1 MSCPRQH
8 TFDPVQNQKPKM
20 APKSLLKTLKYKP
33 QAQLN
38 MDDPVN
44 PDAEVIV
51 YGQAPEASVPEPT
64 VHELVAWADA
74 RAIQKNLPNGQ
85 PSEGWPARVAQ
96 MKKDGR
102 LIKLD
107 GLWYRR

>member
-1 MSCPRQH
+1 
-8 TFDPVQNQKPKM
+8 M
-20 APKSLLKTLKYKP
+20 APKSLIKTLKYKP

-51 YGQAPEASVPEPT
+51 YGHAPKAALPEPT

-85 PSEGWPARVAQ
+85 PSEGWPARIAT
-96 MKKDGR
+96 MKNDGR

>member
-1 MSCPRQH
+1 
-8 TFDPVQNQKPKM
+8 M

-33 QAQLN
+33 QVQLN

-44 PDAEVIV
+44 PDAEVIAF
-51 YGQAPEASVPEPT
+51 GQAPKASLPEPT

-74 RAIQKNLPNGQ
+74 RALQKNLPNGT
-85 PSEGWPARVAQ
+85 PTEGWAARVAT
-96 MKKDGR
+96 MKSDGR
-102 LIKLD
+102 LIKVD